1 MMELMWKVWLAFC
14 LMNRY
19 ITRRASDTFLG
30 AGTTTIGVFS
40 LWTHTMNRCYS
51 FIRHRLRH
59 EWVHRIAHRILLAL
73 LVVCVGALVSFPH
86 TTLAQSM
93 VRPFPADAKR
103 GVMEVQAGPSILIN
117 GAAERLSPGA
127 RIRGVNNLVV
137 MSGQLIGQKMV
148 VNYTRDTLGSVHQV
162 WVLTSLEASQERA
175 GSELTTGVLFGSPA
189 PKSNSYSR

>member
-1 MMELMWKVWLAFC
+1 
-14 LMNRY
+14 
-19 ITRRASDTFLG
+19 
-30 AGTTTIGVFS
+30 
-40 LWTHTMNRCYS
+40 
-51 FIRHRLRH
+51 
-59 EWVHRIAHRILLAL
+59 
-73 LVVCVGALVSFPH
+73 
-86 TTLAQSM
+86 M